1 MEEEV
6 IAEFQAALASEERV
20 KADWDDLSPH
30 FSNGVLTLE
39 GEVRNIKAKKLA
51 REHAESLTNVSLVV
65 DKLNIR
71 PAERMPD
78 DSISVHL
85 EHTLLNEPVFTEC
98 SIHRR
103 VNGQDEM
110 LRQATE
116 EVGHGHMLFSV
127 EDGVVHL
134 QGDVPSLSHKRLAGS
149 LAWWV
154 PGSRNV
160 VNELEVKPAEDD
172 GAGEV
177 VDAVRIVLEKDPLV
191 DATHVQIGCQGLT
204 VTLDGLVESE
214 TERHAAEFDV
224 WSVFGV
230 DDVVNQIQILPND

>member
-6 IAEFQAALASEERV
+6 IAELQAALAREERV
-20 KADWDDLSPH
+20 KADWDDLNPRYSA
-30 FSNGVLTLE
+30 GVLTLE

-51 REHAESLTNVSLVV
+51 REHAESLPKVTRVIDRLH
-65 DKLNIR
+65 IR

-78 DSISVHL
+78 HSIADHL

-98 SIHRR
+98 TINRR
-103 VNGQDEM
+103 LNGEDEV
-110 LRQATE
+110 LRRASE
-116 EVGHGHMLFSV
+116 AIGHGHIRFDV
-127 EDGVVHL
+127 KDGVVAL
-134 QGDVPSLSHKRLAGS
+134 RGDVPSLSHKRLAGS

-160 VNELEVKPAEDD
+160 LNELEVKPAEDD
-172 GAGEV
+172 GEGEV
-177 VDAVRIVLEKDPLV
+177 LDAVRIVLEKDPLV

-204 VTLDGLVESE
+204 VTLAGLVESE

-230 DDVVNQIQILPND
+230 DDVVNQIQVMPDR